1 MGCIESS
8 EIEVTTN
15 RIANVR
21 NLAIERARHMRR
33 KKNQEPYKTRLA
45 SIYTSEDI
53 KCISD
58 EERKAG
64 YHPNYTCPICCQ
76 YYDSN
81 YRFI

>member
-1 MGCIESS
+1 
-8 EIEVTTN
+8 
-15 RIANVR
+15 
-21 NLAIERARHMRR
+21 MRR
-33 KKNQEPYKTRLA
+33 KKIMNPTKHGQLVSTQA
-45 SIYTSEDI
+45 SEDI

-81 YRFI
+81 YRFIQRSLHVHSARTLSVTIASIPMRKSGNT